1 MLLTEDELI
10 ELTGMQKRAAQC
22 RVLDA
27 IRVPYRVRPNGSIIV
42 LRAAVDLA
50 LGGVPAAQAPKQPEL
65 RLPPQ
70 LCFPEPRKKK
80 LPGTY

>member
-1 MLLTEDELI
+1 MLLTADELV
-10 ELTGMQKRAAQC
+10 ELTGLRQPTAQR

-50 LGGVPAAQAPKQPEL
+50 LGGVPVERPGVPAPKL
-65 RLPPQ
+65 RL
-70 LCFPEPRKKK
+70 PEPRKKR
-80 LPGTY
+80 